1 MGEKVII
8 LTEKQKKT
16 VLKPEKNIIQTALP
30 IQSTHS
36 KTVSIHKNKVN
47 DKGIPIKD
55 IFSKSS

>member
-16 VLKPEKNIIQTALP
+16 AFKPEKNIIRTALP
-30 IQSTHS
+30 INPMHS
-36 KTVSIHKNKVN
+36 KAVGIHKNKVN

-55 IFSKSS
+55 VFSQGS

>member
-16 VLKPEKNIIQTALP
+16 VFKPEKNIIRTVLP
-30 IQSTHS
+30 IQSMHS

-55 IFSKSS
+55 IYAQGS

>member
-16 VLKPEKNIIQTALP
+16 VFKPEKNIIQTSLP
-30 IQSTHS
+30 IQSTYS

-47 DKGIPIKD
+47 DKGVPIKD
-55 IFSKSS
+55 IFSQGS